1 MGSIVYGNL
10 AEEQRDDFYLEQ
22 HLEGLYDPQLLELF
36 LREDLSTFSAVIGH
50 TVDVDVTSNTT
61 RNRHVKS
68 RQCQNGAGEAG
79 SGFRTS
85 GNG

>member
-22 HLEGLYDPQLLELF
+22 HLEGLYDPQLLELL

-50 TVDVDVTSNTT
+50 AVIG
-61 RNRHVKS
+61 H
-68 RQCQNGAGEAG
+68 AGIVM
-79 SGFRTS
+79 
-85 GNG
+85 